1 MRNLFYI
8 ILLSIIPFTSV
19 HAQVNKVKGIV
30 IDSINRAPIK
40 GAMVTIRNSKNY
52 IIYSTQTT
60 TDGKFIINIDSKKA
74 ENCNLFV
81 TRMGYEKVI
90 YPLTN
95 KDFFYIELSP
105 KTYSIQEVY
114 VSPEKITHRN
124 DTTSYLVSSF
134 TTAKDRTIG
143 DVLRNM
149 PGIDISSTGT
159 ISYNGKAIDEFMI
172 EGIDLFDGQYNIAT
186 KNISHDIISK
196 VDIIENHQRSKVLKN
211 SKEKTGTILNL
222 GLKDKAKGQWSGNA
236 KAALGL
242 PKLWEAELFDAKLS
256 ASNQMSV
263 VAKTNNSGKDIISEN
278 KTLTLEE
285 YLRRKNSEA
294 ISPIL
299 EISQNTPGFIDNER
313 TNNARTHIAN
323 IANIKK
329 INENTT
335 LRSKIYYSDY
345 RNSAEYYKGT
355 SYYTKDSIITH
366 STLENSIVN
375 SRELNASLLLKSDSK
390 HNFFSEEIKYSSL
403 WNNNHTYIKGDYNN
417 NSDTYSDVHSIE
429 NNIEWIKPIGKH
441 YIKLYSRNKYTII
454 PEKMK
459 VYDLGYRHQ
468 DMTRKQFVSST
479 NINFTKNIKRWAI
492 AMDAEE
498 NISISDFNSH
508 YNEELKDSNSIS
520 NFRSNAITLALKA
533 ELVYKYKGVRV
544 ELQMPVT
551 ICHFWGTRK
560 INDMLYQPHFSWK
573 WQINSQWKI
582 RASLSTGTTEP
593 EIFNN
598 YYSPIMTD
606 YQTYRTHPIVFSK
619 KKSNIATFGINYVDY
634 ASMFFANASIMHIK
648 NDNRT
653 SIYKEIVNNRI
664 YYSTTEGNNKTE
676 SSTIHGS
683 ISKYLN
689 QIKGSISIKSNYTES
704 NATICQNNTYID
716 YKSYSWQNTLDIT
729 SNPTKWLDMNYQLS
743 YNINSLKILNVLSS
757 TQLLK
762 QNMQLTILPT
772 DDIHLSVT
780 AEHYVNKFK
789 GKTTKQILFGDIKC
803 LYRFKKTDF
812 SLNITNI
819 FNQKCYYNTIFT
831 DISSTY
837 SSYSLRG
844 RNILFGIT
852 TYF

>member
-1 MRNLFYI
+1 MKNWIY
-8 ILLSIIPFTSV
+8 ILLLSFIPFTTAR
-19 HAQVNKVKGIV
+19 AQSNYVKGIV

-40 GAMVTIRNSKNY
+40 GAIVTIRNYKNY

-60 TDGKFIINIDSKKA
+60 TDGKFTINIDSKKTD
-74 ENCNLFV
+74 NCNMFIN
-81 TRMGYEKVI
+81 RIGYEKAI
-90 YPLTN
+90 CPLTS
-95 KDFFYIELSP
+95 KDFYCIEISP
-105 KTYSIQEVY
+105 KTYSIKEVY
-114 VSPEKITHRN
+114 VRPEKIRHRN
-124 DTTSYLVSSF
+124 DTTSFLVSSF
-134 TTAKDRTIG
+134 TTVKDRTIG

-172 EGIDLFDGQYNIAT
+172 EGLDLFDGQYNIAT
-186 KNISHDIISK
+186 KNISHKIISK
-196 VDIIENHQRSKVLKN
+196 VDIIENHQPSKALKN

-222 GLKDKAKGQWSGNA
+222 GLKDKAKGQWSGNVR
-236 KAALGL
+236 AALGL

-256 ASNQMSV
+256 ASSQMSL

-285 YLRRKNSEA
+285 YLRRKNNKG
-294 ISPIL
+294 ISQIL
-299 EISQNTPGFIDNER
+299 DISQNTPGFIDNER

-335 LRSKIYYSDY
+335 LRYKMYYSDY

-355 SYYTKDSIITH
+355 SYYTKDSIIAY
-366 STLENSIVN
+366 STSEQSIVK
-375 SRELNASLLLKSDSK
+375 SRELNASLLLKSDSE
-390 HNFFSEEIKYSSL
+390 HNFFSEEIKYSSV
-403 WNNNHTYIKGDYNN
+403 WNNNHAYIKGDYNN
-417 NSDTYSDVHSIE
+417 NSDTYSNAHSIE

-459 VYDLGYRHQ
+459 VHDLAYRLQ

-479 NINFTKNIKRWAI
+479 NINYTQNIKRWAI

-508 YNEELKDSNSIS
+508 YYEELNDSNSTS
-520 NFRSNAITLALKA
+520 YLRSNAITLALKA

-544 ELQMPVT
+544 EFQMPVN

-560 INDMLYQPHFSWK
+560 INNILYQPHFSCK
-573 WQINSQWKI
+573 WQINSQWNV
-582 RASLSTGTTEP
+582 RASLSAGTTEP
-593 EIFNN
+593 ELYNN
-598 YYSPIMTD
+598 YNSPIMTD
-606 YQTYRTHPIVFSK
+606 YQTYRTNPVIFSK
-619 KKSNIATFGINYVDY
+619 NKSNSATFGIKYVDY
-634 ASMFFANASIMHIK
+634 TSMLFANASIMHTK
-648 NDNRT
+648 NNNRT
-653 SIYKEIVNNRI
+653 SIYKEISNDRI

-676 SSTIHGS
+676 SSAIFGS

-689 QIKGSISIKSNYTES
+689 SIKGNISLKSNYTEN

-729 SNPTKWLDMNYQLS
+729 SNPLNWLDMNYQLS
-743 YNINSLKILNVLSS
+743 YNINSLKMLNILSS
-757 TQLLK
+757 NQLLK
-762 QNMQLTILPT
+762 QNMQITILPT

-789 GKTTKQILFGDIKC
+789 GKTTKQIFFGDIKC

-819 FNQKCYYNTIFT
+819 FNQKSYYNTEFT
-831 DISSTY
+831 DISSSY